1 MSGPA
6 TGGVGRRVVRS
17 FLERRRFG
25 LDEEEGGEVVMAM
38 R

>member
-1 MSGPA
+1 MSGPT
-6 TGGVGRRVVRS
+6 TGEVERRVVRS

-25 LDEEEGGEVVMAM
+25 LEEEGGGVVMAM